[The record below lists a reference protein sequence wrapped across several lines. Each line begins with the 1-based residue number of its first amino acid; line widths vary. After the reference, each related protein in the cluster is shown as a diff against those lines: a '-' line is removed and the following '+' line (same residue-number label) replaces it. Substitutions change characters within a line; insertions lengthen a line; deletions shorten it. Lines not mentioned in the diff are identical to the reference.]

1 MKFHAANI
9 ILRFT
14 TVLHTLLLITRHLPT
29 SPGLSAFTQRGP
41 ATLQPWLSKRPPT
54 AARPYKPHQF
64 PLTPALLICPHQHPS
79 TPAPPTHPP
88 TPAFPSLPPGQVGL
102 IPGCLMQ
109 RKTRALDLIRRAQ
122 ISPQKHIIPLLSPA
136 PHSFPTHSLKSL
148 AFCLKARWDWKQ
160 SSQWCPWIKGGLLC
174 FYEQIFFCFFC
185 FGCAM

>member
-54 AARPYKPHQF
+54 AACPYKPHQF
-64 PLTPALLICPHQHPS
+64 LLTPALLSAPTNSHLPPRSYPS
-79 TPAPPTHPP
+79 SHT
-88 TPAFPSLPPGQVGL
+88 SLPEPTSLVGQVGL

-122 ISPQKHIIPLLSPA
+122 ISPESISFRFLSPFFFC
-136 PHSFPTHSLKSL
+136 PHSFPTHSLNSL

-160 SSQWCPWIKGGLLC
+160 SSQWCPWIKGGLLL
-174 FYEQIFFCFFC
+174 
-185 FGCAM
+185 

>member
-41 ATLQPWLSKRPPT
+41 ATLQPWLSKLPPT

-64 PLTPALLICPHQHPS
+64 PLTPALLICPHQLPS

-109 RKTRALDLIRRAQ
+109 RKSRALDLIRRAQ
-122 ISPQKHIIPLLSPA
+122 ISPQSISFRFLALLLILSQLRASTAWPFA
-136 PHSFPTHSLKSL
+136 SKPGGTGSSHHSGAHGLKEDFS
-148 AFCLKARWDWKQ
+148 AFLNR
-160 SSQWCPWIKGGLLC
+160 S
-174 FYEQIFFCFFC
+174 FFVFC
-185 FGCAM
+185 FGCAT